1 MRKIALRGLIGQK
14 RNTALLWSVVALSFL
29 FLVLS
34 TTIITSLQETDER
47 QRNET
52 YGKWQ
57 VMAADFELTG
67 TEYYEG
73 GSGLVLSEEIIEAIT
88 SKADESIVLP
98 MVSVS
103 GVDYFSGDNE
113 YYITPYS
120 DDFIESGNLTLK
132 EGYWPKEKNEIALEY
147 ARLSSL
153 NLKLGDT
160 FTVVS
165 QVTIDAN
172 SDYIARLGEI
182 SELAKEDIIK
192 EGIELFNK
200 KAWNE
205 VNNSVLNFNKT
216 VYEEFFLIYPGQR
229 EGSVLSMYLA
239 DDEHPNGRIIPFDE
253 MTEEQFVRAYTGFID
268 SSIGIDI
275 TGYMIPH
282 MTEEEINYFFG
293 LTADLIGYENLNIRV
308 TINKKDIIINIP
320 FTYKICGVVD
330 TFSDRWDTGMLPLP
344 SGFVTEENYLV
355 YINGQKKVL
364 EKYDKF
370 SFKPYN
376 SIVFLSDN
384 AKNSAR
390 TLWNDVAAVIEE
402 KNGISIDKSIM
413 ENPHDLSEI
422 RLNRFAYP
430 ASSEGGNKTLALVTV
445 ILFVTTVCAVFQI
458 FFTQMRKRLRRIVLM
473 KSIGAE
479 SRQIAQMLLWEFI
492 YFCITA
498 LPVGTAIGLG
508 GAYFTV
514 FALEKIQERD
524 IIYTVDPLILIF
536 ALLAGTAALFIGMMI
551 PSIKA
556 IGIPLTGRTARKKPL
571 APPKKDIQQNFFN
584 VTLRGLSANKSRTLG
599 NGALCLFMMLI
610 MTLCIFIGFRFITP
624 YRETVQRDNRP
635 DYLLRLPYSVSD
647 RQLPEYMEELE
658 SLGVCESIDVQRTGD
673 DLLLEKSVES
683 FLLDAAFGEDIKTA
697 LNSYGDDFS
706 GYPVTLYAVSSESE
720 LFEKFSSAAT
730 YGTVDKENFEAGNE
744 VIVFV
749 PLYSDEKIKN
759 KELTGYGWERVD
771 SAGID
776 TTYYEEYKNVYKT
789 DDGISAGERI
799 TLGAS
804 TRYYGGSGFTHK
816 LETKKVKVSAV
827 INYFPDEGVWPI
839 SGSDEGYQIVCS
851 AKLAGK
857 LLPNSMRTRSSN
869 EVRALKVMYLS
880 TGYGTTDFYITAK
893 EGLSKYDID
902 TTLLVY
908 SRSKYMDIEFY
919 HESNSK
925 LLQDGINNIL
935 LVGLLGL
942 TAILLALM
950 IFANTV
956 SSDIE
961 QERNKI
967 GILQSL
973 GVSNKQLIKR
983 QLYIGLAVSGAAVF
997 ISNLLLWGGIAVFAL
1012 LSDAVLGNLLWGYPV
1027 LLHIIACV
1035 VLAAI
1040 ITILYI
1046 LPMKS
1051 IQKYLPIENI
1061 KTRK

>member
-182 SELAKEDIIK
+182 SELAKDDIIK

-413 ENPHDLSEI
+413 H
-422 RLNRFAYP
+422 
-430 ASSEGGNKTLALVTV
+430 
-445 ILFVTTVCAVFQI
+445 
-458 FFTQMRKRLRRIVLM
+458 
-473 KSIGAE
+473 
-479 SRQIAQMLLWEFI
+479 
-492 YFCITA
+492 
-498 LPVGTAIGLG
+498 
-508 GAYFTV
+508 
-514 FALEKIQERD
+514 
-524 IIYTVDPLILIF
+524 
-536 ALLAGTAALFIGMMI
+536 
-551 PSIKA
+551 
-556 IGIPLTGRTARKKPL
+556 IPL
-571 APPKKDIQQNFFN
+571 PPK
-584 VTLRGLSANKSRTLG
+584 A
-599 NGALCLFMMLI
+599 
-610 MTLCIFIGFRFITP
+610 
-624 YRETVQRDNRP
+624 ETKLLL
-635 DYLLRLPYSVSD
+635 LLRLF
-647 RQLPEYMEELE
+647 
-658 SLGVCESIDVQRTGD
+658 
-673 DLLLEKSVES
+673 
-683 FLLDAAFGEDIKTA
+683 FL
-697 LNSYGDDFS
+697 
-706 GYPVTLYAVSSESE
+706 
-720 LFEKFSSAAT
+720 
-730 YGTVDKENFEAGNE
+730 
-744 VIVFV
+744 
-749 PLYSDEKIKN
+749 
-759 KELTGYGWERVD
+759 
-771 SAGID
+771 
-776 TTYYEEYKNVYKT
+776 
-789 DDGISAGERI
+789 
-799 TLGAS
+799 
-804 TRYYGGSGFTHK
+804 
-816 LETKKVKVSAV
+816 
-827 INYFPDEGVWPI
+827 
-839 SGSDEGYQIVCS
+839 
-851 AKLAGK
+851 
-857 LLPNSMRTRSSN
+857 
-869 EVRALKVMYLS
+869 
-880 TGYGTTDFYITAK
+880 
-893 EGLSKYDID
+893 
-902 TTLLVY
+902 
-908 SRSKYMDIEFY
+908 
-919 HESNSK
+919 
-925 LLQDGINNIL
+925 
-935 LVGLLGL
+935 
-942 TAILLALM
+942 
-950 IFANTV
+950 
-956 SSDIE
+956 
-961 QERNKI
+961 
-967 GILQSL
+967 
-973 GVSNKQLIKR
+973 
-983 QLYIGLAVSGAAVF
+983 
-997 ISNLLLWGGIAVFAL
+997 
-1012 LSDAVLGNLLWGYPV
+1012 
-1027 LLHIIACV
+1027 
-1035 VLAAI
+1035 
-1040 ITILYI
+1040 
-1046 LPMKS
+1046 
-1051 IQKYLPIENI
+1051 
-1061 KTRK
+1061 